1 MLRKMMAQ
9 EGTIGTIEDTTLSI
23 IELIKHFMLTK
34 VKQGT
39 KMKKTPQVKLV
50 SCHTPGNLMEGVLL
64 FQTAAMEM
72 RIHLN
77 NLNNLATIMRM
88 KMMQDHLLDAMTAMK
103 RKSLG
108 SSNSPCPNSTEKK
121 TPMHTSLGFS
131 RLTRFSASTTS
142 PKQRKWPWHHLSL
155 KDMQMFGGKK

>member
-9 EGTIGTIEDTTLSI
+9 EETIGTIEDTTLSI
-23 IELIKHFMLTK
+23 TELVKHLMLIK

-39 KMKKTPQVKLV
+39 KMKKTPQVNLV
-50 SCHTPGNLMEGVLL
+50 SYHTPVNLMEGVVL
-64 FQTAAMEM
+64 FQTAAMTM
-72 RIHLN
+72 RI
-77 NLNNLATIMRM
+77 NLHNLATIMRM

-108 SSNSPCPNSTEKK
+108 NSSSPCLSFMEKK

-131 RLTRFSASTTS
+131 RLTRYSAYTTS
-142 PKQRKWPWHHLSL
+142 PKQKKWPWHH
-155 KDMQMFGGKK
+155 

>member
-9 EGTIGTIEDTTLSI
+9 EETIGTIEDTTLSI
-23 IELIKHFMLTK
+23 IELIKHFMLIK

-50 SCHTPGNLMEGVLL
+50 SCHIPGNLMEGVLL
-64 FQTAAMEM
+64 FQTAAMEL

-88 KMMQDHLLDAMTAMK
+88 KMKKDHLLDAMTAMK

-108 SSNSPCPNSTEKK
+108 NSSSPCLSSMEKK

-131 RLTRFSASTTS
+131 RLTRYSAYTTS
-142 PKQRKWPWHHLSL
+142 PKQRKWPWHH
-155 KDMQMFGGKK
+155 